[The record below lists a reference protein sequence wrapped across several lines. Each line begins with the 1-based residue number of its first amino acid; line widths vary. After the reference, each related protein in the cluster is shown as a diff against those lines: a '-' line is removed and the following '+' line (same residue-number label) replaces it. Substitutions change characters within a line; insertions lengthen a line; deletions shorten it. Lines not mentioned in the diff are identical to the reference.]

1 MKVKVKVKYAPLTQ
15 VEEFLN
21 QALAETQDDLAAAY
35 AENEALFQKNRDL
48 ERQIVCMERDFQAMK
63 KRHSDACAD
72 RDNLEAAYK
81 QVQASIGQ
89 IVHNFEDTRKELE
102 GEVKRVCKEKQE
114 LYSQLTDK
122 NEEVEA
128 LQRVAEEN
136 EKRKDEITELY
147 DENCNL
153 HLQLDGAEKV
163 IESLETQLTRAELCN
178 TALESRLEEVT
189 VELLKHEMGH
199 YKRECEEWKQ
209 TADELADQ
217 LKDAHDRIAEQ
228 QRTIADCSDTIVTL
242 KTTAELRPQFSNLWQ
257 LLKDTGMIIDTEGGV
272 HNHE

>member
-15 VEEFLN
+15 VEDFLN
-21 QALAETQDDLAAAY
+21 QALAETQADLAAAY
-35 AENEALFQKNRDL
+35 AENERLFQKNRDL

-63 KRHSDACAD
+63 KKHSDVCAD

-81 QVQASIGQ
+81 QVQASMGQ
-89 IVHNFEDTRKELE
+89 IIRNFEETRKELE
-102 GEVKRVCKEKQE
+102 GEVKRVYKEKQE
-114 LYSQLTDK
+114 LYAQLEDAA
-122 NEEVEA
+122 VE
-128 LQRVAEEN
+128 
-136 EKRKDEITELY
+136 
-147 DENCNL
+147 
-153 HLQLDGAEKV
+153 
-163 IESLETQLTRAELCN
+163 N
-178 TALESRLEEVT
+178 TALETRLEEVT
-189 VELLKHEMGH
+189 AELLKHEMGH

-242 KTTAELRPQFSNLWQ
+242 KTTAELRPKFSNLWQ
-257 LLKDTGMIIDTEGGV
+257 LLKETGMIIDTEGGV

>member
-21 QALAETQDDLAAAY
+21 QALAETQADLAAAY

-48 ERQIVCMERDFQAMK
+48 ERQIVCMERDFKAMK
-63 KRHSDACAD
+63 KKFSDACAD

-81 QVQASIGQ
+81 QVQASISQ

-102 GEVKRVCKEKQE
+102 GEVKRVCEEKQE
-114 LYSQLTDK
+114 LYAQLEDAA
-122 NEEVEA
+122 VE
-128 LQRVAEEN
+128 
-136 EKRKDEITELY
+136 
-147 DENCNL
+147 
-153 HLQLDGAEKV
+153 
-163 IESLETQLTRAELCN
+163 N
-178 TALESRLEEVT
+178 TALETRLEEVT
-189 VELLKHEMGH
+189 AELLKHEMGH

>member
-1 MKVKVKVKYAPLTQ
+1 MKVKVYVKSSAKAQEKYY
-15 VEEFLN
+15 E
-21 QALAETQDDLAAAY
+21 QAIAEAY

-48 ERQIVCMERDFQAMK
+48 ERQIVCMERDFKSMK
-63 KRHSDACAD
+63 KKFSDACAD

-102 GEVKRVCKEKQE
+102 GEVKRVCQEKQE
-114 LYSQLTDK
+114 LYAQLEDAA
-122 NEEVEA
+122 VE
-128 LQRVAEEN
+128 
-136 EKRKDEITELY
+136 
-147 DENCNL
+147 
-153 HLQLDGAEKV
+153 
-163 IESLETQLTRAELCN
+163 N
-178 TALESRLEEVT
+178 TALETRLEEVT
-189 VELLKHEMGH
+189 AELLKHEMGH

>member
-1 MKVKVKVKYAPLTQ
+1 MKVKVYVKSSAKAQEKYYEQ
-15 VEEFLN
+15 VI
-21 QALAETQDDLAAAY
+21 AEAY
-35 AENEALFQKNRDL
+35 AKNESLFQKNRDL
-48 ERQIVCMERDFQAMK
+48 ERQIVCMERDFKVMK
-63 KRHSDACAD
+63 KKFSDACAD

-102 GEVKRVCKEKQE
+102 GEVKRVCQEKQE
-114 LYSQLTDK
+114 LYAQLE
-122 NEEVEA
+122 NAAVE
-128 LQRVAEEN
+128 
-136 EKRKDEITELY
+136 
-147 DENCNL
+147 
-153 HLQLDGAEKV
+153 
-163 IESLETQLTRAELCN
+163 N
-178 TALESRLEEVT
+178 TALETRLEEVT
-189 VELLKHEMGH
+189 AELLKHEMGH

-257 LLKDTGMIIDTEGGV
+257 LLKETGMIVDTEGGI
-272 HNHE
+272 HNHG

>member
-1 MKVKVKVKYAPLTQ
+1 MKVKVYVKSSTKAQEKYYEQ
-15 VEEFLN
+15 VI
-21 QALAETQDDLAAAY
+21 AEAY
-35 AENEALFQKNRDL
+35 AENERLFQEKRDL

-72 RDNLEAAYK
+72 RDNFEAAYK
-81 QVQASIGQ
+81 QVQASISQ

-114 LYSQLTDK
+114 LYAQLED
-122 NEEVEA
+122 A
-128 LQRVAEEN
+128 A
-136 EKRKDEITELY
+136 
-147 DENCNL
+147 
-153 HLQLDGAEKV
+153 
-163 IESLETQLTRAELCN
+163 IEN
-178 TALESRLEEVT
+178 TALETRLEEVT
-189 VELLKHEMGH
+189 AELLKHEMGH

-242 KTTAELRPQFSNLWQ
+242 KTTTELRPQFSNLWQ
-257 LLKDTGMIIDTEGGV
+257 LLKETGMIIDTEGGV

>member
-1 MKVKVKVKYAPLTQ
+1 MKVKVYVKSSAKTQ
-15 VEEFLN
+15 EKYYEQVI
-21 QALAETQDDLAAAY
+21 AEAY

-72 RDNLEAAYK
+72 RDNFEAAYK
-81 QVQASIGQ
+81 QVQASISQ

-114 LYSQLTDK
+114 LYAQLEDAA
-122 NEEVEA
+122 VE
-128 LQRVAEEN
+128 
-136 EKRKDEITELY
+136 
-147 DENCNL
+147 
-153 HLQLDGAEKV
+153 
-163 IESLETQLTRAELCN
+163 N
-178 TALESRLEEVT
+178 TALETRLEEVT
-189 VELLKHEMGH
+189 AELLKHEMGH

-209 TADELADQ
+209 AAGELSDNVNE
-217 LKDAHDRIAEQ
+217 LNDLLSEERRKVRRLESELTEAHARIDEQ
-228 QRTIADCSDTIVTL
+228 QKTIADCSDTIVTL

-257 LLKDTGMIIDTEGGV
+257 LLKETGMIVDTEGGV

>member
-1 MKVKVKVKYAPLTQ
+1 MKVKVYVKSSTKAQEKYYEQ
-15 VEEFLN
+15 VI
-21 QALAETQDDLAAAY
+21 AEAY
-35 AENEALFQKNRDL
+35 AENESLFQKNRDL
-48 ERQIVCMERDFQAMK
+48 ERQIVCMEHDFKAMK
-63 KRHSDACAD
+63 KKFSDACAD

-81 QVQASIGQ
+81 QVQASISQ

-114 LYSQLTDK
+114 LYAQLED
-122 NEEVEA
+122 A
-128 LQRVAEEN
+128 A
-136 EKRKDEITELY
+136 
-147 DENCNL
+147 
-153 HLQLDGAEKV
+153 
-163 IESLETQLTRAELCN
+163 IEN
-178 TALESRLEEVT
+178 TALETRLEEVT
-189 VELLKHEMGH
+189 AELLKHEMGH

-242 KTTAELRPQFSNLWQ
+242 KTTTELRPQFSNLWQ
-257 LLKDTGMIIDTEGGV
+257 LLKETGMIIDTEGGV

>member
-21 QALAETQDDLAAAY
+21 QALAETQADLAAAY

-63 KRHSDACAD
+63 KKFSDACAD

-102 GEVKRVCKEKQE
+102 GEVKRVCQEKQE
-114 LYSQLTDK
+114 LYAQLE
-122 NEEVEA
+122 NAAVE
-128 LQRVAEEN
+128 
-136 EKRKDEITELY
+136 
-147 DENCNL
+147 
-153 HLQLDGAEKV
+153 
-163 IESLETQLTRAELCN
+163 N
-178 TALESRLEEVT
+178 TALETRLEEVT
-189 VELLKHEMGH
+189 AELLKHEMGH

-217 LKDAHDRIAEQ
+217 LKDAHARIDEQ
-228 QRTIADCSDTIVTL
+228 QKTIADCSDTIVTL

-257 LLKDTGMIIDTEGGV
+257 LLKETGMIVDTEGGV

>member
-1 MKVKVKVKYAPLTQ
+1 MKVKVYVKSSAKVQEKYY
-15 VEEFLN
+15 E
-21 QALAETQDDLAAAY
+21 QAIAEAY

-63 KRHSDACAD
+63 KKHSDVCAD

-81 QVQASIGQ
+81 QVQASISQ
-89 IVHNFEDTRKELE
+89 IVRNFEVTRKELE

-114 LYSQLTDK
+114 LYAQLEDAAM
-122 NEEVEA
+122 E
-128 LQRVAEEN
+128 
-136 EKRKDEITELY
+136 
-147 DENCNL
+147 
-153 HLQLDGAEKV
+153 
-163 IESLETQLTRAELCN
+163 N
-178 TALESRLEEVT
+178 TALETRLEEVT
-189 VELLKHEMGH
+189 AELLKHEMGH

-209 TADELADQ
+209 AAGELSDNVNELNDLLNEEYRKVRRLESEVAE
-217 LKDAHDRIAEQ
+217 AHERIDEQ
-228 QRTIADCSDTIVTL
+228 QRTIADCSDTITTL

>member
-48 ERQIVCMERDFQAMK
+48 ERQIVCMERDFKAMK
-63 KRHSDACAD
+63 KKFSDACAD

-81 QVQASIGQ
+81 QVQANFDKV
-89 IVHNFEDTRKELE
+89 VHNFEDTRKELE
-102 GEVKRVCKEKQE
+102 GEIKRVCKEKQE
-114 LYSQLTDK
+114 LYSQLADK
-122 NEEVEA
+122 DEEIEA

-136 EKRKDEITELY
+136 EKYKDKINELS

-163 IESLETQLTRAELCN
+163 IESLETQLTHAELCN
-178 TALESRLEEVT
+178 AALESRLEE
-189 VELLKHEMGH
+189 
-199 YKRECEEWKQ
+199 
-209 TADELADQ
+209 
-217 LKDAHDRIAEQ
+217 
-228 QRTIADCSDTIVTL
+228 
-242 KTTAELRPQFSNLWQ
+242 TTAELRPQFSNLWQ
-257 LLKDTGMIIDTEGGV
+257 LLKETGMIVDTKGGI

>member
-1 MKVKVKVKYAPLTQ
+1 MKVKVNVKHVPLNQ
-15 VEEFLN
+15 VEYFLN
-21 QALAETQDDLAAAY
+21 GALSEALADLDAAHREIERLIQENKELRL
-35 AENEALFQKNRDL
+35 AEARILSDKKKAEADL
-48 ERQIVCMERDFQAMK
+48 SALK
-63 KRHSDACAD
+63 KQMHDQEEKACDEYTKVFEELVSLRSKFSDTCAD

-81 QVQASIGQ
+81 QVQASMGQ
-89 IVHNFEDTRKELE
+89 IIRNFEETRKELE
-102 GEVKRVCKEKQE
+102 
-114 LYSQLTDK
+114 
-122 NEEVEA
+122 
-128 LQRVAEEN
+128 
-136 EKRKDEITELY
+136 
-147 DENCNL
+147 
-153 HLQLDGAEKV
+153 GAEKV

-178 TALESRLEEVT
+178 TALENRLEEVT
-189 VELLKHEMGH
+189 AELLKHEMGH

-257 LLKDTGMIIDTEGGV
+257 LLKETGMIVDTEGGV

>member
-21 QALAETQDDLAAAY
+21 QALAETQADLAAAY
-35 AENEALFQKNRDL
+35 AENESLFQKNRDL
-48 ERQIVCMERDFQAMK
+48 ERQIVCMERDFKAMK
-63 KRHSDACAD
+63 KKFSDACAD

-102 GEVKRVCKEKQE
+102 GEVKRVCQEKQE
-114 LYSQLTDK
+114 LYAQLE
-122 NEEVEA
+122 NAAVE
-128 LQRVAEEN
+128 
-136 EKRKDEITELY
+136 
-147 DENCNL
+147 
-153 HLQLDGAEKV
+153 
-163 IESLETQLTRAELCN
+163 N
-178 TALESRLEEVT
+178 TALETRLEEVT
-189 VELLKHEMGH
+189 AELLKHEMGH

-209 TADELADQ
+209 AAGELADNVNE
-217 LKDAHDRIAEQ
+217 LNDLLNEEHRKVRRLESDVAEAHERIAEQ
-228 QRTIADCSDTIVTL
+228 QKTIVDCSDTITTL

-257 LLKDTGMIIDTEGGV
+257 LLKETGMIIDTEGGV